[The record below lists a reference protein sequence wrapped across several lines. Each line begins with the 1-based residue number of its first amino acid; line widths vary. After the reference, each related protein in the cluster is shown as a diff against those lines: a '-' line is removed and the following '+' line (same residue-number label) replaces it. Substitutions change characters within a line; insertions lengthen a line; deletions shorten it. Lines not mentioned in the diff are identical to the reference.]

1 MYKGNFNK
9 MFYRKNII
17 IVTEKYIFLLNLQE
31 LASENW
37 KQSHEDIRHRQEC
50 ERKQNKEKLYFFDIF
65 YYLHFLKLTFGDRK
79 DEDLNKNIP

>member
-37 KQSHEDIRHRQEC
+37 KQSHEDIRHREEC

-65 YYLHFLKLTFGDRK
+65 YHLHFLKLTFGDRR
-79 DEDLNKNIP
+79 DEDLSKNTP

>member
-37 KQSHEDIRHRQEC
+37 KQSHEDIRHR
-50 ERKQNKEKLYFFDIF
+50 
-65 YYLHFLKLTFGDRK
+65 
-79 DEDLNKNIP
+79 